1 MDTPALL
8 GGAPAIAGDTYPSWP
23 QWGAR
28 EREELLGTLDSGAWW
43 TGDGDRA
50 FEFATAFA
58 AYQDAAAGLP
68 FTNGTHTLEAALVA
82 CGVGEGDEVI
92 VPGMTFVASAT
103 AVLSVNAIPV
113 LVDVDPDTLCI
124 DPEAA
129 EAAITDK
136 TRAIIAV
143 HVAGAVSD
151 LDLLVPLCVR
161 KGLHLIEDCAHAHG
175 SQWRGRGVGSYGS
188 FGSFSMQQSKLITAG
203 EGGALIGNDER
214 LLETAW
220 NYADCGRARDR
231 WFYHHAT
238 IGSNFR
244 MSEWQGA
251 VLLGQLERFPA
262 QHAKR
267 NENAIA
273 LGAALAE
280 IPGLR
285 PQKRDPRDG
294 QPGQLLLRLP
304 LRRCAVRGHAVA
316 EVRGGACRRRR
327 ADGGQLPVAVRS
339 RALPHPQLRPDAPLL
354 GARARLLE
362 PAPSGLGAPRGVHG
376 VDPAPHPAGRAGGCP
391 ARARGARSHPGECH
405 GDLPAELGRGAR
417 VTRTGA
423 ADPVTAALFPLRIE
437 NGGANELLAGLPALR
452 AVRSRGAPRAR
463 RCEPCLRACRHQR

>member
-1 MDTPALL
+1 M
-8 GGAPAIAGDTYPSWP
+8 
-23 QWGAR
+23 
-28 EREELLGTLDSGAWW
+28 
-43 TGDGDRA
+43 
-50 FEFATAFA
+50 
-58 AYQDAAAGLP
+58 
-68 FTNGTHTLEAALVA
+68 
-82 CGVGEGDEVI
+82 
-92 VPGMTFVASAT
+92 
-103 AVLSVNAIPV
+103 
-113 LVDVDPDTLCI
+113 
-124 DPEAA
+124 
-129 EAAITDK
+129 
-136 TRAIIAV
+136 

-267 NENAIA
+267 NENAVA

-285 PQKRDPRDG
+285 PQKRDPRMDTQG
-294 QPGQLLLRLP
+294 NYCFVFHYDAAHFAGLP
-304 LRRCAVRGHAVA
+304 LRRFEEALAAEGVPMAVSYPSLSDLELFRTRNFGPT
-316 EVRGGACRRRR
+316 RRSSAHRR
-327 ADGGQLPVAVRS
+327 S
-339 RALPHPQLRPDAPLL
+339 
-354 GARARLLE
+354 
-362 PAPSGLGAPRGVHG
+362 
-376 VDPAPHPAGRAGGCP
+376 
-391 ARARGARSHPGECH
+391 
-405 GDLPAELGRGAR
+405 
-417 VTRTGA
+417 TT
-423 ADPVTAALFPLRIE
+423 
-437 NGGANELLAGLPALR
+437 
-452 AVRSRGAPRAR
+452 
-463 RCEPCLRACRHQR
+463 RACTCRCRSTSRHPPCGSSTASCWASRRTSCAWPRRPLASRRIAEAISQQASVEVPA